1 MDSIDKRTSLQ
12 QLNKNDRVLPLGRRV
27 VAVIVSRLPA
37 VVVVVVEVDDEM
49 LLPEILRNFFAGRIS
64 WSLDYKTF
72 YGRNLRIFV
81 MSLECLSLAQALPTN
96 NKLGWRGLPE
106 TNTLAYY
113 ETPEIT
119 AVKSFIVQAPG
130 AFFKFL
136 KLSLMFSG
144 YGCRTRL
151 HWGTTTILVGSRIT

>member
-1 MDSIDKRTSLQ
+1 MGSSDKRTSLL

-37 VVVVVVEVDDEM
+37 VVVVVEVDDEM

-81 MSLECLSLAQALPTN
+81 MS
-96 NKLGWRGLPE
+96 
-106 TNTLAYY
+106 
-113 ETPEIT
+113 
-119 AVKSFIVQAPG
+119 
-130 AFFKFL
+130 
-136 KLSLMFSG
+136 
-144 YGCRTRL
+144 
-151 HWGTTTILVGSRIT
+151 